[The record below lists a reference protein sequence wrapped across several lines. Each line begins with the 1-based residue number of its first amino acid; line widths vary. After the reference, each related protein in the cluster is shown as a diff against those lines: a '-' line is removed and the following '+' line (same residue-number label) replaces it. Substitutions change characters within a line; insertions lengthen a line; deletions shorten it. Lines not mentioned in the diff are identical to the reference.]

1 MLSGKQH
8 DLTNLL
14 NNNASKFRELAD
26 GIEDSRDQF
35 LDVLTIVL
43 GQGNQ
48 CWRHSKLSKR
58 LKEFKCFD
66 L

>member
-48 CWRHSKLSKR
+48 C
-58 LKEFKCFD
+58 
-66 L
+66 